1 VTTPTRTEPPFVPI
15 RHTAWPG
22 RRTPRWALLAVA
34 VLAVAAVAVGLT
46 HKPAPQQRTADL
58 RGFIVEVNTDLQS
71 CAGGVRDVLQAL
83 DAIST
88 GASHDRGTAEAIAST
103 GAANCQPANNELIDN
118 LLAYQVPESLFR
130 YHLQAAL
137 TGLIDWAAPYA
148 VQVQADAGTILMAP
162 DAAARAADIA
172 ILHRDQAKLDAQR
185 TIVLRLINA
194 ATAAL
199 HPGVALTRLPS

>member
-15 RHTAWPG
+15 RHTAWPS
-22 RRTPRWALLAVA
+22 RRTPRWVLLAVA
-34 VLAVAAVAVGLT
+34 VLAVAAVAVGLA
-46 HKPAPQQRTADL
+46 HKPAQQQRAADL
-58 RGFIVEVNTDLQS
+58 RGFIVEVNTDIQS

-83 DAIST
+83 DAVST
-88 GASHDRGTAEAIAST
+88 GASHDRGTAEAIANT
-103 GAANCQPANNELIDN
+103 GAANCQPANNELIDH

-130 YHLQAAL
+130 YRLQAAL

-162 DAAARAADIA
+162 DAAARAADTA

-185 TIVLRLINA
+185 SIVLRLINA
-194 ATAAL
+194 AAAAL